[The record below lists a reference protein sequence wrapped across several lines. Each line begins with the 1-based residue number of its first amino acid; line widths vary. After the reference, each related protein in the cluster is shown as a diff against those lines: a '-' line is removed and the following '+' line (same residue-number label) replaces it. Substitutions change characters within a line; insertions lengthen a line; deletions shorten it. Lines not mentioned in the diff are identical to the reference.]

1 MQYQL
6 WQNDEVLKL
15 REVHDQ
21 RPVIFMPKMRR
32 ERRMA
37 VLAPRRRRTVGE
49 NGKNAVLIQLVLHPA
64 SHFFHMDEPKTQ
76 SSEKVRCGIFH
87 LMPVVNHL

>member
-37 VLAPRRRRTVGE
+37 VLAPRRRRDG
-49 NGKNAVLIQLVLHPA
+49 GLLLKM
-64 SHFFHMDEPKTQ
+64 HFFAANQ
-76 SSEKVRCGIFH
+76 GIIK
-87 LMPVVNHL
+87 MSGMY